1 MNSFEELCTKISQD
15 IDSLEI
21 RSRSRTEQVQIRFNY
36 AVRHQLIELW
46 KNTIRIKKINLPY
59 KRTRKECKRRI
70 SEMISDLPKY
80 KSKFKAK
87 GYICEKGLRED
98 SEFTKLD

>member
-1 MNSFEELCTKISQD
+1 MTVK
-15 IDSLEI
+15 
-21 RSRSRTEQVQIRFNY
+21 
-36 AVRHQLIELW
+36 
-46 KNTIRIKKINLPY
+46 
-59 KRTRKECKRRI
+59 TRKECKRRI

-80 KSKFKAK
+80 KSKFKAI